1 MENKNFT
8 KEYYIAAIFAVFFAT
23 LFARLAPDSTSVCAF
38 FMSSFF
44 LFLVVGI
51 SFVERNREKQE
62 KERIISDTR
71 CNSEQLRRELDIGIL
86 PREETYVPSMARLR
100 RRPQETY
107 TDLKEQH
114 AQDYKNQ
121 ILKDFSLCRKMY
133 ILNSIR
139 YAWAEIKKIENT
151 LSVIYH
157 EQNGRDRIF
166 SVDEWN
172 KCFDP
177 SFCMYTIH
185 TAPKECASSNIPK
198 RIKAFQELE
207 LKIRDNRI
215 YFKNIFT
222 NKEESISIKN
232 FKNHYVLLPVIL

>member
-8 KEYYIAAIFAVFFAT
+8 KEYYIATIFAVFFAT
-23 LFARLAPDSTSVCAF
+23 LFARLAPDSTSACAF

-44 LFLVVGI
+44 LFLVIGI

-62 KERIISDTR
+62 KERIINDTR
-71 CNSEQLRRELDIGIL
+71 CNSEQLRRELGIGIL
-86 PREETYVPSMARLR
+86 PGERTSISSVPRLR

-107 TDLKEQH
+107 TDLKEQYV
-114 AQDYKNQ
+114 QDYKDQ

-133 ILNSIR
+133 ISNSIR
-139 YAWAEIKKIENT
+139 CAWAEIKKIENT

-157 EQNGRDRIF
+157 EQNGQDRIF

-177 SFCMYTIH
+177 SFCMYIVYTV
-185 TAPKECASSNIPK
+185 PKECASSNVLK

-207 LKIRDNRI
+207 LKIKDNRI

-222 NKEESISIKN
+222 NKEESVNIEYFKKTISDQDK
-232 FKNHYVLLPVIL
+232 